1 MPHRSPDLHFG
12 PGNSSGFT
20 PAGIAAFD
28 NLRPAAVVRE
38 LIQNAL
44 DAAHI
49 AGVMPARVRFQ
60 LTRTRRKAIPGI
72 ANFEKAFAKAIKTQT
87 DMAGGSLARQ
97 AELLVARIQGALA
110 ADEVDVLTVLD
121 NGVGL
126 DEERM
131 NALLSDGVSIKDGD
145 ATGTYGN
152 GHSTAIPASDLRYVL
167 YGGITAQGKRI
178 GSGHAVLASHHA
190 KGQRHLRSGD
200 GFFIRD
206 FQAGNGKLFAYSR
219 GPGLS
224 ALILD
229 ALKQIK
235 SETTH
240 GSAVIIPAF
249 NHFLERDT
257 LWDMVSHAASAN
269 FFVAIED
276 GQLEVTVEDHR
287 ERADAVSSTLNRT
300 TLAEVLRAHENKQRA
315 PAFLN
320 GRRAFEAHQAYR
332 VGERHR
338 IKTSAGE
345 IEIRLLESP
354 SGATRVD
361 LCRNGMW
368 ITDDRKIPGF
378 YQRFTDQ
385 APFHAILS
393 LNARI
398 GRKLHDYIR
407 VAEGPLHDS
416 IAMKRLPPRDRTA
429 CRKALRQVSD
439 WILKNT
445 PTVKSDA
452 YTPTDFLT
460 LAFGDDAGPRRDK
473 SRSGFWGIPVP
484 VERNPVRELPVFPIK
499 PAVESDDAP
508 DPDRPDKPFDPPDP
522 RSQRRRPSL
531 PTYFQVASRPVGK
544 NRRRIVIE
552 CSRDFTNAEL
562 RLVVD
567 EALDATCERHGQ
579 DAYTPAA
586 LTRVRIDGKAAHKSA
601 LRRLDNEAIGVHLGD
616 LRAGTS
622 VEIEV
627 SYRLTG
633 DFADLPNPSLR
644 VEVCKSDDD
653 AGREAPNAG
662 FAENAR

>member
-87 DMAGGSLARQ
+87 NMAGGSLARQ
-97 AELLVARIQGALA
+97 AELVVARIQGALA

-206 FQAGNGKLFAYSR
+206 FQAGNGRLFAYSR

-354 SGATRVD
+354 SGTTRVD

-439 WILKNT
+439 WLLKNT

-473 SRSGFWGIPVP
+473 SRSGFWGIPVRSSETP
-484 VERNPVRELPVFPIK
+484 SASCRSFP
-499 PAVESDDAP
+499 SS
-508 DPDRPDKPFDPPDP
+508 P
-522 RSQRRRPSL
+522 R
-531 PTYFQVASRPVGK
+531 
-544 NRRRIVIE
+544 
-552 CSRDFTNAEL
+552 
-562 RLVVD
+562 
-567 EALDATCERHGQ
+567 
-579 DAYTPAA
+579 
-586 LTRVRIDGKAAHKSA
+586 
-601 LRRLDNEAIGVHLGD
+601 
-616 LRAGTS
+616 
-622 VEIEV
+622 
-627 SYRLTG
+627 
-633 DFADLPNPSLR
+633 
-644 VEVCKSDDD
+644 
-653 AGREAPNAG
+653 
-662 FAENAR
+662 